1 MKNNSSGNRR
11 KNQGGGKSPLMLDK
25 SLTGAVLVA
34 MPHMQDTRFSQAVI
48 YICGHD
54 EQGAMGVVI
63 NKPLEEHYVADLL
76 VQLDLNVGDEGLCQ
90 VPVYLG
96 GPVEMGRGFI
106 LHSHDY
112 KKEGTLEISCLFCL
126 SATLEILVAMGEG
139 QGPRES
145 LCALGYAGWASGQLE
160 AELQENTWLVLTDP
174 DEELVFRTSYEDK
187 WMKAFEKIGVHPE
200 LLSFDSGHA

>member
-1 MKNNSSGNRR
+1 
-11 KNQGGGKSPLMLDK
+11 MLDK

-54 EQGAMGVVI
+54 EHGAMGVVI
-63 NKPLEEHYVADLL
+63 NKPLEEHNLADLL
-76 VQLDLNVGDEGLCQ
+76 AQLDLEVVNDSLTQ

-96 GPVEMGRGFI
+96 GPVEMGRGFV

-112 KKEGTLEISCLFCL
+112 KRDGTLEISSIFSL
-126 SATLEILVAMGEG
+126 SATLEILVAMSQGL
-139 QGPRES
+139 GPRES

-160 AELQENTWLVLTDP
+160 AELQENTWLVLTQP
-174 DEELVFRTSYEDK
+174 DEELVFFTSNKDK

>member
-1 MKNNSSGNRR
+1 MT
-11 KNQGGGKSPLMLDK
+11 LDK
-25 SLTGAVLVA
+25 SLTGAILVA

-63 NKPLEEHYVADLL
+63 NKPLEDHNVADLL
-76 VQLDLNVGDEGLCQ
+76 SQLGLEADNEILSQ
-90 VPVYLG
+90 MPVYLG
-96 GPVEMGRGFI
+96 GPVEMGRGFV
-106 LHSHDY
+106 LHSNDY
-112 KKEGTLEISCLFCL
+112 QKDGTLEISSVFSL
-126 SATLEILVAMGEG
+126 SATLEILVAMSQG

-160 AELQENTWLVLTDP
+160 TELQENTWLVLTNP
-174 DEELVFRTSYEDK
+174 DEELVFQTPYQER